1 MSLNF
6 APATGALA
14 AFDLLTIETAGAVAH
29 IRLNRPAKR
38 NAINDTLIAQLHS
51 AFIALPAEVKAV
63 VLSGAGEHFCAG
75 LDLSE
80 LTARDVPEGILH
92 SMNWHRIFER
102 MQFGAVP
109 IVSVLKGA
117 VIGGGLELAT
127 TTHVRVA
134 EKSAYYALPEGQRG
148 IYVGGG
154 ASVRLP
160 RIIGVD
166 RMMDMMLTG
175 RTYNAEEGLSLGLS
189 QYVVD
194 NGTGLDKALQLAARI
209 AENAKITNFALLQ
222 ALPRIAEIDRPG
234 GFFMEALMAG
244 VSQGEPDAKQRLR
257 DFLEGRTA
265 KVKPQ
270 D

>member
-1 MSLNF
+1 M
-6 APATGALA
+6 TA
-14 AFDLLTIETAGAVAH
+14 ANASGPLILTESRGPVLILT
-29 IRLNRPAKR
+29 LNRPKKR
-38 NAINDTLIAQLHS
+38 NAINDPTVYELERIFLS
-51 AFIALPAEVKAV
+51 LPSDVKAV
-63 VLSGAGEHFCAG
+63 VIQGAGEHFCAG

-102 MQFGAVP
+102 IQFGTVP
-109 IVSVLKGA
+109 VVSVLKGA

-127 TTHVRVA
+127 MTHVRVA

-175 RTYNAEEGLSLGLS
+175 RTYNADEGYTLGLS

-194 NGTGLDKALQLAARI
+194 AGQGLEKAVALANRI

>member
-1 MSLNF
+1 MSD
-6 APATGALA
+6 AATPLILQEQRGPVM
-14 AFDLLTIETAGAVAH
+14 LLT
-29 IRLNRPAKR
+29 LNRAKKR
-38 NAINDTLIAQLHS
+38 NAINDPTVYELERIVTS
-51 AFIALPAEVKAV
+51 LPAEVRCI
-63 VLSGAGEHFCAG
+63 VLQGSGDHFCAG

-80 LTARDVPEGILH
+80 LTERDVPEGILH

-102 MQFGAVP
+102 MQFGVVP
-109 IVSVLKGA
+109 VVSVLKGA

-127 TTHVRVA
+127 ATHVRVA
-134 EKSAYYALPEGQRG
+134 ERSAYYALPEGQRG

-175 RTYNAEEGLSLGLS
+175 RTYNAEEGLALGLS

-194 NGTGLDKALQLAARI
+194 NGTGLDKALALAARI

-244 VSQGEPDAKQRLR
+244 VAQGEPDAKQRLR

-270 D
+270 G

>member
-1 MSLNF
+1 M
-6 APATGALA
+6 
-14 AFDLLTIETAGAVAH
+14 AVS
-29 IRLNRPAKR
+29 NSRP
-38 NAINDTLIAQLHS
+38 Q
-51 AFIALPAEVKAV
+51 P
-63 VLSGAGEHFCAG
+63 
-75 LDLSE
+75 
-80 LTARDVPEGILH
+80 
-92 SMNWHRIFER
+92 
-102 MQFGAVP
+102 
-109 IVSVLKGA
+109 
-117 VIGGGLELAT
+117 
-127 TTHVRVA
+127 
-134 EKSAYYALPEGQRG
+134 YALPEGQRG

-244 VSQGEPDAKQRLR
+244 VAQGEPDAEQRLR

-270 D
+270 G

>member
-1 MSLNF
+1 MTAASPTEPLII
-6 APATGALA
+6 AEQRGAVM
-14 AFDLLTIETAGAVAH
+14 LLT
-29 IRLNRPAKR
+29 LNRPKKR
-38 NAINDTLIAQLHS
+38 NAINDPTVYELERLMLS
-51 AFIALPAEVKAV
+51 LPAEVRCV
-63 VLSGAGEHFCAG
+63 VLQGAGEHFCAG

-175 RTYNAEEGLSLGLS
+175 RTYNADEGYALGLS
-189 QYVVD
+189 QYVVE
-194 NGTGLDKALQLAARI
+194 NGQGLDKALALAERI
-209 AENAKITNFALLQ
+209 AQNAKITNFALLQ
-222 ALPRIAEIDRPG
+222 ALLRIAEIDRPG

-244 VSQGEPDAKQRLR
+244 VAQGEPDAKQRLR

-270 D
+270 G